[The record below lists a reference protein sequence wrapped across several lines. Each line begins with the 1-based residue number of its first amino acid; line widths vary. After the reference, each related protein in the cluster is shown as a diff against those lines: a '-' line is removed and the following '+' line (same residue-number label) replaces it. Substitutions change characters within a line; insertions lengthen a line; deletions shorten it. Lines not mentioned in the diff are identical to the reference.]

1 MSTLKKFLSC
11 TLSVFLLL
19 TVFSCSDGGPND
31 PSGDDPSKK
40 DDQKLDLSEKGYNII
55 FDKND
60 GSGEKIVEPYD
71 TASSTVI

>member
-31 PSGDDPSKK
+31 PSGDDP
-40 DDQKLDLSEKGYNII
+40 EKGYNII
-55 FDKND
+55 LDKND
-60 GSGEKIVEPYD
+60 GSGEKIVKPYD